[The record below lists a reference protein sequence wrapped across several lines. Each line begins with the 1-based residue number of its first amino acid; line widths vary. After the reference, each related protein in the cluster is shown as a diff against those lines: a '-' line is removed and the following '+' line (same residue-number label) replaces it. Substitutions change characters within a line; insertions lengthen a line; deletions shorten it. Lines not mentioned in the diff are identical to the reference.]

1 MRHMA
6 KSNICYHS
14 VRLNLDN
21 EQHCRVHKV
30 LSELNTEIHKSV
42 NQFIVDAVDYY
53 IRSLN
58 DESLVKDAVEP
69 KKNAGYISRD
79 DLDSIRAELKS
90 EVKNEIIMLL
100 GAALGAGGVRVA
112 EGATGRNNM
121 DVAAVETAEDTK
133 EPDDPTMMELVE
145 NWG

>member
-1 MRHMA
+1 MA

-21 EQHCRVHKV
+21 EQHCRIQKV
-30 LSELNTEIHKSV
+30 LAELNTDIHKSV
-42 NQFIVDAVDYY
+42 NQFIVDAVDFY

-58 DESLVKDAVEP
+58 DESLVKDAGEP

-100 GAALGAGGVRVA
+100 GAALGAGGVRVTEA
-112 EGATGRNNM
+112 ASGRNNM
-121 DVAAVETAEDTK
+121 DAAAVEAAEDRK
-133 EPDDPTMMELVE
+133 EPDDPTMLELVD

>member
-1 MRHMA
+1 MA

-14 VRLNLDN
+14 VRLNLNN
-21 EQHCRVHKV
+21 EQHCRIQKV
-30 LSELNTEIHKSV
+30 LAELNTDIHKSV
-42 NQFIVDAVDYY
+42 NQFIVDAVDFY

-79 DLDSIRAELKS
+79 DLDSIREELKS
-90 EVKNEIIMLL
+90 EIKSEIIMLL
-100 GAALGAGGVRVA
+100 GAAFGAGGVRVA
-112 EGATGRNNM
+112 ETATGRNNM

>member
-1 MRHMA
+1 MA
-6 KSNICYHS
+6 KSNICYHN

-21 EQHCRVHKV
+21 EQHCRIHKV
-30 LSELNTEIHKSV
+30 LAELNTEIHKSV

-58 DESLVKDAVEP
+58 DESLVKEAGEP
-69 KKNAGYISRD
+69 KKDAGYISRE
-79 DLDSIRAELKS
+79 DLDSIRSELKN

-100 GAALGAGGVRVA
+100 GAALGGGAARVA
-112 EGATGRNNM
+112 EGGMGRM
-121 DVAAVETAEDTK
+121 VMETVAKETAASITE
-133 EPDDPTMMELVE
+133 EPEDPTMMELVD

>member
-1 MRHMA
+1 MA
-6 KSNICYHS
+6 KSNICYHN

-30 LSELNTEIHKSV
+30 LAELNTEIHKSV

-58 DESLVKDAVEP
+58 DESLVKGAREP
-69 KKNAGYISRD
+69 KKDAGYITKD
-79 DLDSIRAELKS
+79 DLDGIRSELKN
-90 EVKNEIIMLL
+90 EVKSEIIMLL
-100 GAALGAGGVRVA
+100 GAALGAGTVRVI
-112 EGATGRNNM
+112 EGATGGGGM
-121 DVAAVETAEDTK
+121 AAMVAKEADETK
-133 EPDDPTMMELVE
+133 EIDDPTMMELVE

>member
-1 MRHMA
+1 MA
-6 KSNICYHS
+6 KSNICYHN

-30 LSELNTEIHKSV
+30 LAELNTDIHKSV
-42 NQFIVDAVDYY
+42 NQFIVDAVDFY

-58 DESLVKDAVEP
+58 DESLVKETGEP
-69 KKNAGYISRD
+69 KKNAGYITRE
-79 DLDSIRAELKS
+79 DLDGIRSDLKN

-100 GAALGAGGVRVA
+100 GAALGAGTVRVV
-112 EGATGRNNM
+112 EGATGRGSM
-121 DVAAVETAEDTK
+121 DSTAMKAAEDTK
-133 EPDDPTMMELVE
+133 ETEDPTMMELVD

>member
-1 MRHMA
+1 MA
-6 KSNICYHS
+6 KSNICYHN

-30 LSELNTEIHKSV
+30 LAELNTDIHKSV
-42 NQFIVDAVDYY
+42 NQFIVDAVDFY

-58 DESLVKDAVEP
+58 DESLVKETGEP
-69 KKNAGYISRD
+69 KKNAGYITRE
-79 DLDSIRAELKS
+79 DLDGIRSDLKN

-100 GAALGAGGVRVA
+100 GAALGAGTVRVA
-112 EGATGRNNM
+112 EGATGRGSM
-121 DVAAVETAEDTK
+121 DSTAMKAAEDTK
-133 EPDDPTMMELVE
+133 ETEDPTMMELVD

>member
-1 MRHMA
+1 MA
-6 KSNICYHS
+6 KSNICYHN

-30 LSELNTEIHKSV
+30 LAELNTEIHKSV

-58 DESLVKDAVEP
+58 DENLVKGAGEP
-69 KKNAGYISRD
+69 KKDAGYITKD
-79 DLDSIRAELKS
+79 DLDGIRSELKN
-90 EVKNEIIMLL
+90 EVKSEIIMLL
-100 GAALGAGGVRVA
+100 GAALGAGTVRVV
-112 EGATGRNNM
+112 EGATGRSGM
-121 DVAAVETAEDTK
+121 DAAAAKEAEETK
-133 EPDDPTMMELVE
+133 ETDDPTMMELVE

>member
-1 MRHMA
+1 MA
-6 KSNICYHS
+6 KSNICYHN

-21 EQHCRVHKV
+21 EQHCRIHKV
-30 LSELNTEIHKSV
+30 LAELNTEIHKSV

-58 DESLVKDAVEP
+58 DESLVKEAGEP
-69 KKNAGYISRD
+69 KKDAGYISRE
-79 DLDSIRAELKS
+79 DLDSIRSELKN

-100 GAALGAGGVRVA
+100 GAALGGGAARVA
-112 EGATGRNNM
+112 EGGMGRM
-121 DVAAVETAEDTK
+121 VMETVVKETAASITE
-133 EPDDPTMMELVE
+133 EPEDPTMMELVD

>member
-1 MRHMA
+1 MA
-6 KSNICYHS
+6 NSNICYHN

-30 LSELNTEIHKSV
+30 LAELNTDIHKSV
-42 NQFIVDAVDYY
+42 NQFIVDAVDFY

-58 DESLVKDAVEP
+58 DESLVKETGEP
-69 KKNAGYISRD
+69 KKNAGYITRE
-79 DLDSIRAELKS
+79 DLDGIRSDLKN

-100 GAALGAGGVRVA
+100 GAALGAGTVRVA
-112 EGATGRNNM
+112 EGATGRGSM
-121 DVAAVETAEDTK
+121 DSTAMKAAEDTK
-133 EPDDPTMMELVE
+133 ETEDPTMMELVD

>member
-1 MRHMA
+1 MA
-6 KSNICYHS
+6 KSNICYHN

-21 EQHCRVHKV
+21 EQHCRIHKV
-30 LSELNTEIHKSV
+30 LAELNTEIHKSV

-58 DESLVKDAVEP
+58 DESLVKGAGEP
-69 KKNAGYISRD
+69 KKDAGYITRE
-79 DLDSIRAELKS
+79 DLDGIRSELKN

-100 GAALGAGGVRVA
+100 GAALGGGAARVA
-112 EGATGRNNM
+112 EGGMGRM
-121 DVAAVETAEDTK
+121 VMETVAKETAASITE
-133 EPDDPTMMELVE
+133 EPEDPTMMELVD

>member
-1 MRHMA
+1 MA
-6 KSNICYHS
+6 KSNICYHN

-30 LSELNTEIHKSV
+30 LAELNTDIHKSV
-42 NQFIVDAVDYY
+42 NQFIVDAVDFY

-58 DESLVKDAVEP
+58 DESLVKETGEP
-69 KKNAGYISRD
+69 KKNAGYITRE
-79 DLDSIRAELKS
+79 DLDGIRSDLKN

-100 GAALGAGGVRVA
+100 GAALGAGTVRVA
-112 EGATGRNNM
+112 EGATSRGSM
-121 DVAAVETAEDTK
+121 DSTAMKAAEDTK
-133 EPDDPTMMELVE
+133 ETEDPTMMELVD

>member
-1 MRHMA
+1 MA
-6 KSNICYHS
+6 KSNICYHN

-30 LSELNTEIHKSV
+30 LAELNTDIHKSV

-58 DESLVKDAVEP
+58 DESLVKGAGEQ
-69 KKNAGYISRD
+69 KKEAGYITRE
-79 DLDSIRAELKS
+79 DLDGIRSDLKN

-100 GAALGAGGVRVA
+100 GAALGAGTVRVA
-112 EGATGRNNM
+112 EGATGRGGM
-121 DVAAVETAEDTK
+121 DIKETETAGDTK
-133 EPDDPTMMELVE
+133 ETEDPTMMELVDG
-145 NWG
+145 WG